1 VRTLKRD
8 GIKELDERAQLLL
21 IAGFAVGVGIV
32 VLTIM
37 LNNVIYASNIASE
50 SSIDTSRYDMANTV
64 QMTSEAY
71 EDAYRYSMENG
82 SFNNAAFDQYLDEY
96 SETASKN
103 YALSG
108 LTFSFENNT
117 LYEPYFSQN
126 GLLDGND
133 DWTIISNVN
142 TTDVFLLDVTDVAKL
157 GNNSDSLLVTATNS
171 SGILWSIEL
180 YNSNGSINVT
190 VSDQSSVMWTNT
202 YSNSIY
208 INVTG
213 NQIDGGVVVF
223 DFSANTEGTDYS
235 INIFNGSNTVGY
247 CTFSGNLTSGEEFVF
262 ARHGVVNPTVTMSS
276 SEMSITRNLPISLPG
291 RNI

>member
-1 VRTLKRD
+1 MRTLKRD

-71 EDAYRYSMENG
+71 EDAYRYAIEGTNLNSTKFE
-82 SFNNAAFDQYLDEY
+82 QYLDEY

-126 GLLDGND
+126 GLVDGNH
-133 DWTIISNVN
+133 DWTVISNVN
-142 TTDVFLLDVTDVAKL
+142 TTDVFLLDIPDPAKL
-157 GNNSDSLLVTATNS
+157 GNSSNSLLVTIDNESET
-171 SGILWSIEL
+171 IWSMEL
-180 YNSNGSINVT
+180 YNSNGTININV
-190 VSDQSSVMWTNT
+190 SYQSSILT
-202 YSNSIY
+202 YTASNYTS

-213 NQIDGGVVVF
+213 NEINNVNKVF
-223 DFSANTEGTDYS
+223 HFEDNTEGTDYS

-262 ARHGVVNPTVTMSS
+262 ARHSVVNPTVTMSS
-276 SEMSITRNLPISLPG
+276 SEMSVTRNLPISLPG